1 MKRKLIYLVV
11 ATLIC
16 SMTYA
21 QNLLSPPKII
31 SSVPEFGNCEVDTG
45 EFDIIIRFD
54 QDMNKGMTFSNSP
67 NFPQLIGKPQWIDS
81 RTLSL
86 PAKLDENKIYSL
98 VLNQAFPKGFSNS
111 SGTIL
116 NPEEVMFQTK
126 SYNKNQKHSKQNKK
140 AYKEFIKFFPKEY
153 SYASEKG
160 IDWNE
165 VMKQNRK
172 EFENSKSSSEFA
184 IKMVKA
190 LRIAEDSHLWVEFEG
205 QRFETKY
212 LNIVEY
218 NYNLKDVFGML
229 SDKKL
234 NTSTSNFAGIIDSI
248 GYIFISTWM
257 SDPDNLKYTTFGDT
271 TGLEHSLDDILSKLT
286 KLPYLIIDV
295 RSNSGGNEAFAKKFA
310 SRFINKPTP
319 YEKVKIYNKKTS
331 EFDILV
337 TKIIE
342 PNAKQI
348 NYSGNIYVLSG
359 PSVYSSNESFIL
371 MMKQIENAKVIGMN
385 TYGGSGNPVSHALSN
400 GVIINLPS
408 WQAYSLDGKMIEGN
422 GVEPDIE
429 IKTTRK
435 DFLTKDTLFESVL
448 MMIGSH

>member
-1 MKRKLIYLVV
+1 MKRKLIYLVF

-16 SMTYA
+16 SMTFA

-45 EFDIIIRFD
+45 AFDIIIRFD

-67 NFPQLIGKPQWIDS
+67 NLPELIGKPKWIDS

-86 PAKLDENKIYSL
+86 PAKLYENKIYSL

-116 NPEEVMFQTK
+116 NPDELMFKTK
-126 SYNKNQKHSKQNKK
+126 SYSKDQKQAKQNKK

-153 SYASEKG
+153 SYASTKG

-165 VMKQNRK
+165 VIKQNRN
-172 EFENSKSSSEFA
+172 ELENSKSSSAFA

-190 LRIAEDSHLWVEFEG
+190 LRIAEDSHLSVEYEG

-212 LNIVEY
+212 LNVVEY
-218 NYNLKDVFGML
+218 NYNLKDVFGIL
-229 SDKKL
+229 GDIKI
-234 NTSTSNFAGIIDSI
+234 NTTTSNFAGIIDSI

-257 SDPDNLKYTTFGDT
+257 SDPDNLKYITFGDT
-271 TGLEHSLDDILSKLT
+271 TGLENSFDEILSILA

-295 RSNSGGNEAFAKKFA
+295 RSNSGGNEAFAKNFA
-310 SRFINKPTP
+310 SRFINKSTP
-319 YEKVKIYNKKTS
+319 YEKVKIYNSKKG

-337 TKIIE
+337 TKFIE
-342 PNAKQI
+342 PNAKQM

-371 MMKQIENAKVIGMN
+371 MMKQVPNAKVIGMK
-385 TYGGSGNPVSHALSN
+385 TYGGSGNPVSHTLSN
-400 GVIINLPS
+400 GVTINLPS
-408 WQAYSLDGKMIEGN
+408 WQAYSLDGKLIEGN

-429 IKTTRK
+429 IKTTKK
-435 DFLTKDTLFESVL
+435 DFSTKDTLFESVL
-448 MMIGSH
+448 MRIGSL